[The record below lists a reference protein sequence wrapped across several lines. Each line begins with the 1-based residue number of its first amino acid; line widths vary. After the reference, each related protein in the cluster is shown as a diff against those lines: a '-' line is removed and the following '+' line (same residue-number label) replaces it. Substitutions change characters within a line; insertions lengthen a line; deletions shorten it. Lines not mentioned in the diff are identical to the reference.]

1 MSFIKKMTI
10 SLLHGFNIICGFQVS
25 VWIRLYSKT
34 NQIDQTAFFFKK
46 IIFYLAF
53 FYFFICLIIFIWC
66 YFPSSKKYLKL

>member
-34 NQIDQTAFFFKK
+34 NQIDQTAFFFQKNY
-46 IIFYLAF
+46 ILFSI
-53 FYFFICLIIFIWC
+53 FFIFS
-66 YFPSSKKYLKL
+66 YV